1 MYYKC
6 LSLLCLLAVP
16 SSLGFGAWS
25 NITILGFDFLDFFDF
40 ISNSVLMPI
49 AAFLTCL
56 FVGYIIKPKVIVD
69 EVESSGE
76 FKRKSLFLI
85 MVKYIAPIC
94 IVAILVFS
102 VLEGLGFITV

>member
-1 MYYKC
+1 M
-6 LSLLCLLAVP
+6 
-16 SSLGFGAWS
+16 
-25 NITILGFDFLDFFDF
+25 IT
-40 ISNSVLMPI
+40 
-49 AAFLTCL
+49 AFLTCL

-76 FKRKSLFLI
+76 FKRKSLSLI
-85 MVKYIAPIC
+85 MVKYIAPVC

>member
-1 MYYKC
+1 MIERNNTNVALDRLFEEVFAMIAGGTHVP
-6 LSLLCLLAVP
+6 LS
-16 SSLGFGAWS
+16 
-25 NITILGFDFLDFFDF
+25 DR
-40 ISNSVLMPI
+40 
-49 AAFLTCL
+49 
-56 FVGYIIKPKVIVD
+56 VIVD